1 MPIHRHADPSYDVV
15 IVGARAAG
23 AATAHLLARS
33 GLRVLLVDR
42 GRYGTD
48 TLSTHALMRGGVLQ
62 LSRWG
67 LLEKIIAAG
76 TPPVHRAT
84 FRYADAVV
92 PVTIK
97 PSYGVD
103 ALYAPRRTVLD
114 PILVDAA
121 VASGADVRFGIAV
134 ADLDRD
140 RRGAV
145 TGVAGRT
152 RDGQAFRAR
161 ARIVVGADGIRS
173 TVAERAGAPFE
184 RVGTSAAAVTY
195 GYWSGLQADGY
206 EWNFRPDAASGV
218 IPTNNG
224 QACVFASASPRRI
237 GRGGLA
243 PLTQIVAE
251 SSGDL
256 ASRLAAAVPPRA
268 LRTFSGRPGHMRRSW
283 GRGWALVGDAGYFKD
298 PLGAHGL
305 TDALRDAE
313 LLARGIIAIA
323 NGADERDALARF
335 QMTRDALSTALFD
348 VMDVIAG
355 HRWTDEQIP
364 SLLLQLNAA
373 MASEV
378 EALAALPPL
387 PPPERR
393 PSTRPSLQTH
403 LTRSRPVP
411 CDGAVRGPGVR
422 LVAEPERKSAVRHT
436 ALQGESTC
444 TASKKSRR
452 GLRA

>member
-1 MPIHRHADPSYDVV
+1 MPVHRPADPRYDAV

-42 GRYGTD
+42 GRYGAD

-67 LLEKIIAAG
+67 MLEKIIAAG

-92 PVTIK
+92 PVTVK

-145 TGVAGRT
+145 TGVTGRT
-152 RDGQAFRAR
+152 RDGRPFRAR

-173 TVAERAGAPFE
+173 TVAERADAPFE
-184 RVGTSAAAVTY
+184 RVGISAAAVTY
-195 GYWSGLQADGY
+195 GYWSGLQTDGY

-224 QACVFASASPRRI
+224 QACVFASASPQRI

-243 PLTQIVAE
+243 PLTQIIAE
-251 SSGDL
+251 SSADL
-256 ASRLAAAVPPRA
+256 AGRLATAVPPRA
-268 LRTFSGRPGHMRRSW
+268 LRTFTGQPGHMRRSW
-283 GRGWALVGDAGYFKD
+283 GPGWALVGDAGYFKD
-298 PLGAHGL
+298 PLTAHGL

-313 LLARGIIAIA
+313 LLARGIIAVA
-323 NGADERDALARF
+323 DGADERDALARY
-335 QMTRDALSTALFD
+335 QMTRDALSSELFD
-348 VMDVIAG
+348 LTDVIAG
-355 HRWTDEQIP
+355 HRWTDAEIP

-373 MASEV
+373 MTGEVQALATLPPHPPLSDQRRPARQSPDTRLV
-378 EALAALPPL
+378 EA
-387 PPPERR
+387 R
-393 PSTRPSLQTH
+393 PAPS
-403 LTRSRPVP
+403 
-411 CDGAVRGPGVR
+411 G
-422 LVAEPERKSAVRHT
+422 
-436 ALQGESTC
+436 
-444 TASKKSRR
+444 
-452 GLRA
+452 